1 MKFDRNVLQVNAH
14 RLWESDFWWR
24 SWRPPAAHSIIC
36 NSVRRLPASSLNACL
51 QFLIHSAFVL
61 LRMSSET
68 ESIWM
73 KFGRGRAVTQKNLVQ
88 VLAES
93 LQQLGLTVLKIV
105 IFSVWY
111 TTRCFGPFP
120 SPVLTKIGMKA
131 EWCDLSS
138 LLSVLYCADSSAVHD
153 YYHVSHRYR
162 IYHHFCCSSWLFAG
176 KSSLQSLV
184 YS

>member
-1 MKFDRNVLQVNAH
+1 
-14 RLWESDFWWR
+14 
-24 SWRPPAAHSIIC
+24 
-36 NSVRRLPASSLNACL
+36 
-51 QFLIHSAFVL
+51 
-61 LRMSSET
+61 MSSET

-131 EWCDLSS
+131 E
-138 LLSVLYCADSSAVHD
+138 
-153 YYHVSHRYR
+153 
-162 IYHHFCCSSWLFAG
+162 
-176 KSSLQSLV
+176 
-184 YS
+184 